1 MDRRTDKSNL
11 NTALCTSASR
21 GKKVRG
27 IRGFEIWYLPL
38 ERQHVRM
45 LGVSSQPISVSRS
58 MLSTSARPASTI
70 FVVFIDT
77 SDVHSVAGLLWHWF
91 MPLAPKTVTNKLQ
104 RVLNAAARVVRGSRK
119 FDRGLTQLIH
129 TELHWLDVPE
139 PVKYKLGMITRRCL
153 NSRPTAILL
162 LSIWLLTA
170 FQCLRLHQ
178 DNICVLL
185 PVISLQYRS
194 IDWVLMDVGL
204 SLLLVRRRETLYR
217 DICVIL
223 FTQTLSLHVY
233 WRRSLFRLL
242 VYTVH

>member
-104 RVLNAAARVVRGSRK
+104 RVLNTAARVVSVSWK
-119 FDRGLTQLIH
+119 FDRSLTQLIH
-129 TELHWLDVPE
+129 AELHHWLDVPE
-139 PVKYKLGMITRRCL
+139 HFMYKLGMITRRCL
-153 NSRPTAILL
+153 NGTAPPYLAAHCVPVSVTSSRQHLRAAASHQLVVPSCWLSYGRQAFSVAGPTAWK
-162 LSIWLLTA
+162 LSTETFA
-170 FQCLRLHQ
+170 GSYSHNLRLCTFTE
-178 DNICVLL
+178 D
-185 PVISLQYRS
+185 IS
-194 IDWVLMDVGL
+194 
-204 SLLLVRRRETLYR
+204 
-217 DICVIL
+217 
-223 FTQTLSLHVY
+223 F
-233 WRRSLFRLL
+233 FR
-242 VYTVH
+242 VVEYTVH